1 MPQSLN
7 PNAKTPEKDKTLSAK
22 NKPATEH
29 KSAVQA
35 AVPAAASPAAGEP
48 RRGMLFKILS
58 VAIGAVISLG
68 PFGAGLT
75 AFLDPLW
82 RKKKV
87 PEKYRKPGGA
97 GSDKFVRV
105 TSLDS
110 LAIGGTPQRFPVID
124 DKIDAWNFTP
134 AQPIGAVFIQ
144 RVAPHKVVVLNA
156 TCPHAGCS
164 VACNGTAF
172 NCPCH
177 NSAFNLDGSRRE
189 NESGRENP
197 SPRAL
202 DSLVVDDDRLQQG
215 EVWIE
220 FMNFYTG
227 VEEKKPKA

>member
-1 MPQSLN
+1 MPKSLN
-7 PNAKTPEKDKTLSAK
+7 PNAKTSEKEKTPAAE
-22 NKPATEH
+22 KPASEKH
-29 KSAVQA
+29 K
-35 AVPAAASPAAGEP
+35 ASPASAEP

-58 VAIGAVISLG
+58 VMIGGVIGLL
-68 PFGAGLT
+68 PFGAGVT

-87 PEKYRKPGGA
+87 PEKYRKTGAA
-97 GSDKFVRV
+97 GSDKFVRI

-110 LAIGGTPQRFPVID
+110 LAVGGTPQRFPVID

-144 RVAPHKVVVLNA
+144 RVATDKVVVLNA

-164 VACNGTAF
+164 VSCNGSAF

-189 NESGRENP
+189 SDSGRENP
-197 SPRAL
+197 SPRAM
-202 DSLVVDDDRLQQG
+202 DSLTVDDVRLKQG
-215 EVWIE
+215 EVWVE

-227 VEEKKPKA
+227 KEAKTPKA